1 MIMFLI
7 GFAVAW
13 FLLGI
18 FFYTRDGSGGW
29 SIWNTAWDTVLMMLP
44 AIPII
49 LFVEIIQEKI
59 HKNS

>member
-18 FFYTRDGSGGW
+18 FFYTRDGSGSW
-29 SIWNTAWDTVLMMLP
+29 SIWETSWDTILMMLP
-44 AIPII
+44 AVPII
-49 LFVEIIQEKI
+49 LLIEIIQEKI